1 LVTPRNGE
9 LLIAATQDFIT
20 GGYLLTQKDEFLTK
34 EHAMQLAACMLD
46 GPDSSMD
53 IDLPYPAILKPR
65 RLWTGKQI
73 FSLILKPNR
82 ACEIDSNLSTKGKN
96 YTGNYDMCVKDSCK
110 FKKKILLGCVDK
122 FFYIF

>member
-9 LLIAATQDFIT
+9 ILIAATQDFIT

-46 GPDSSMD
+46 SSMD
-53 IDLPYPAILKPR
+53 IELPYPAILKPR

-73 FSLILKPNR
+73 FGLILRPNR

-96 YTGNYDMCVKDSCK
+96 YTVNYEMCVVRQR
-110 FKKKILLGCVDK
+110 FV
-122 FFYIF
+122 